1 MASSNKAQ
9 EIDRLYDLSSTLDVK
24 RPQQFKV
31 EYLINKGGVIPST
44 NIEVLMPDGTTCAVD
59 QFGGT
64 SWKHK

>member
-1 MASSNKAQ
+1 MSDKEH
-9 EIDRLYDLSSTLDVK
+9 EIDRLYNLSSTLDIK

-31 EYLINKGGVIPST
+31 EYLINKGGVITST
-44 NIEVLMPDGTTCAVD
+44 NIEVMMPDGTSCAVD